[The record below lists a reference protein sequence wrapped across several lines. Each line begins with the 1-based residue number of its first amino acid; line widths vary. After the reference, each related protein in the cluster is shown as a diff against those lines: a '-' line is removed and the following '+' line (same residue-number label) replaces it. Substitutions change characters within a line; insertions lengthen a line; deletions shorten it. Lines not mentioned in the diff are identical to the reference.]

1 MGEAGAGRNEEEKE
15 IKKEEM
21 STKRSSARLML
32 AGLLIVLLASACSVR
47 RFIPTDEKLLKE
59 TTVEL
64 KATDARQNLEEVQA
78 ELEELLRPEA
88 NGTFLGMRP
97 GLLVYY
103 KSQREKPGFL
113 NKYLNKKIG
122 EAPVYLSAVDSSRTM
137 DLMEN
142 RLENNGFFDASI
154 HTAVVPMKK
163 LATVKYTVK
172 AGKAYTLQE
181 YDLDTGSLSIY
192 TELRKAMEET
202 LILPG
207 SRFNLDKLKAERERI
222 DDYLKGRGY
231 YNFNA
236 DFLIFEADT
245 NQYED
250 RRYDL
255 FLRFKENVPKKYLLP
270 YALNEIN
277 VYPDYSLTVEGQAY
291 DTVKYQGINFIQNPV
306 YFKPKRMAPYILFE
320 KGQPYD
326 PFKSRLTSS
335 RLSSIGAYKFVNIR
349 YERVD
354 TVNAQTDSL
363 RLNANIFLSPL
374 KKRSIRTELRAVT
387 KSNGFAGPSLA
398 VVYSNRNLYKGG
410 ETFNLTGK
418 FGYELQ
424 LGGGN
429 NQGLSST
436 QFGFEADIIFPRLL
450 LPFRVTHTFL
460 YAVPKTKL
468 SLGYDFFDRGDLYR
482 LNSLNGTLGYSWRK
496 TRSVYH
502 EVNPVS
508 ISYLNTSNITDDFQA
523 ILDQNTFLESS
534 FQEQLIM
541 GLTYNFVYNQL
552 AENKKKHPILVV
564 ANFDVAGN
572 ALDLVSN
579 NTNADGQK
587 TLLGIA
593 YAQYVKGDVN
603 FVYNLRMRRDRQ
615 LVARLFSGVGLPY
628 GNSESLPFAKQYF
641 SGGPSSVR
649 AFRTR
654 SLGPGSYNPVAT
666 DQGAFFDRSGDI
678 RLEANLEYRFP
689 IYSYLKGALFADAGN
704 VWLINENSA
713 LPGGKF
719 SSEFINELGMGVG
732 AGVRLDVQ
740 NFVIRLDMSTPI
752 RRPYLPEGSR
762 SGFDLKDALFNFAIG
777 YPF

>member
-1 MGEAGAGRNEEEKE
+1 
-15 IKKEEM
+15 M
-21 STKRSSARLML
+21 SAQKPSARFIL
-32 AGLLIVLLASACSVR
+32 AGLFVMLLSNACSVR
-47 RFIPTDEKLLKE
+47 RFIPTNEKLLKE

-64 KATDARQNLEEVQA
+64 NTAGQKQDLAEVA
-78 ELEELLRPEA
+78 SELEGLLRPEA

-103 KSQREKPGFL
+103 KAQREKPGFL
-113 NKYLNKKIG
+113 NKFLNRKMG
-122 EAPVYLSAVDSSRTM
+122 EAPVYLSAVDSAQTM

-154 HTAVVPMKK
+154 KTTVVEKK
-163 LATVKYTVK
+163 ELASVKYTVD

-181 YDLDTGSLSIY
+181 YSLDTGALSIY
-192 TELRKAMEET
+192 TELKNAMTET

-207 SRFNLDKLKAERERI
+207 SRFNLDQLKAERERI
-222 DDYLKGRGY
+222 DDYLKARGY
-231 YNFNA
+231 YNFNS

-250 RRYDL
+250 KRYDL
-255 FLRFKENVPKKYLLP
+255 FLRFKGDVPKKSLLP

-277 VYPDYSLTVEGQAY
+277 VYPDYSLTTEGQAY
-291 DTVKYQGINFIQNPV
+291 DTISYEGINFLQNPV
-306 YFKPKRMAPYILFE
+306 YFKPKRMAPYILFK
-320 KGQPYD
+320 KGQSYD

-354 TVNAQTDSL
+354 TVGVQTDSL

-387 KSNGFAGPSLA
+387 KSNGFAGPYLA
-398 VVYSNRNLYKGG
+398 VVYSNRNLFKGG
-410 ETFNLTGK
+410 ETFNITGR

-424 LGGGN
+424 VGGGN

-436 QFGFEADIIFPRLL
+436 QFGFETDIIFPRLL
-450 LPFRVTHTFL
+450 LPFRVTDTFL
-460 YAVPKTKL
+460 YAVPKTKM

-482 LNSLNGTLGYSWRK
+482 LTSLNGTFGYSWRK
-496 TRSVYH
+496 NRSVYH

-508 ISYLNTSNITDDFQA
+508 ISYLNTSNITTDFQA
-523 ILDQNTFLESS
+523 ILDQNLFLASS

-552 AENKKKHPILVV
+552 AASERKNPILVV

-572 ALDLVSN
+572 ALDLLSN
-579 NTNADGQK
+579 NTNAEGQR

-603 FVYNLRMRRDRQ
+603 FVYNFRMKRNRQ
-615 LVARLFSGVGLPY
+615 LVARFFSGVGVPY
-628 GNSESLPFAKQYF
+628 GNSQSLPFAKQYF
-641 SGGPSSVR
+641 SGGPASVR

-654 SLGPGSYNPVAT
+654 SLGPGSYNPDAG